1 MASGMMAMLFYKK
14 SSGKL
19 FPRRQYQGDVLQNPR
34 TIRAWAVAE
43 VPTVCEEQACGL
55 WPESSHAVMQRAWG
69 GQGRQ
74 SSLIYSDTDLPI
86 SLIMFPI
93 KHIHKI
99 YRSIIIRTKVTQ
111 WKRTYYARNPG
122 STQDHH

>member
-1 MASGMMAMLFYKK
+1 MARGVMAMLFYKK

-19 FPRRQYQGDVLQNPR
+19 FPRRQYQRDALQNPR
-34 TIRAWAVAE
+34 TVRAWAVAE
-43 VPTVCEEQACGL
+43 VPAVCEEQAHGL

-74 SSLIYSDTDLPI
+74 SSLIYSDTGLPI

-93 KHIHKI
+93 KHKI
-99 YRSIIIRTKVTQ
+99 YRSIKIRTKITQ
-111 WKRTYYARNPG
+111 WKRTYCARNPG